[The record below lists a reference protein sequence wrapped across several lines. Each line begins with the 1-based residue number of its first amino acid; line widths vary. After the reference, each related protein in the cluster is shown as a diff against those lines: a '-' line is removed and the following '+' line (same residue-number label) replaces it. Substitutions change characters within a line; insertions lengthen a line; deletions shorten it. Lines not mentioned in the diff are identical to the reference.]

1 MQSFRMPQV
10 MRELDKLREH
20 QSGPGEILEDF
31 TEQMT
36 FELVWKLDC
45 CVFQVDQGVKAE
57 EESINLCSLRAHL
70 RLTLLLSEMFFLIKT
85 KAALQA

>member
-1 MQSFRMPQV
+1 MQSFLMPQV
-10 MRELDKLREH
+10 MRELDMFREH
-20 QSGPGEILEDF
+20 HSGPGEILEDF

-45 CVFQVDQGVKAE
+45 CVFQVDQDVKAE
-57 EESINLCSLRAHL
+57 EESVNLCSLRAHS
-70 RLTLLLSEMFFLIKT
+70 RLTLLLSEMFFMIKT

>member
-1 MQSFRMPQV
+1 MQSFHMPQV
-10 MRELDKLREH
+10 MRELDMFREH
-20 QSGPGEILEDF
+20 HSGPGEILEDF

-45 CVFQVDQGVKAE
+45 CVFQVDQDVKAE
-57 EESINLCSLRAHL
+57 EKSVNLCSLRAHS
-70 RLTLLLSEMFFLIKT
+70 RLTLLLSEMFFMIKT

>member
-10 MRELDKLREH
+10 MRELDMFREH
-20 QSGPGEILEDF
+20 HSGPGEILEDF

-45 CVFQVDQGVKAE
+45 CVFQVDQDVKAE
-57 EESINLCSLRAHL
+57 EESVNLCSLRAHS
-70 RLTLLLSEMFFLIKT
+70 RLTLLLSEMFFMIKT

>member
-10 MRELDKLREH
+10 MRELDMFCEH
-20 QSGPGEILEDF
+20 HSGPGEILEDF

-45 CVFQVDQGVKAE
+45 CVFQVDQDVKAE
-57 EESINLCSLRAHL
+57 EESVNLCSLRAHS
-70 RLTLLLSEMFFLIKT
+70 RLTLLLSEMFFMIKT

>member
-10 MRELDKLREH
+10 MRELDMFREH
-20 QSGPGEILEDF
+20 HSGPGEILEDF

-45 CVFQVDQGVKAE
+45 CVFQVDQDVKAE
-57 EESINLCSLRAHL
+57 EESVNLCSLRAHS
-70 RLTLLLSEMFFLIKT
+70 RLTLRVSEMFFMIKT